1 MLLQGLA
8 PRPSLAELPAN
19 LLQQLDSAAAAA
31 RPGQKQPEGRW
42 VEDSMR
48 RAGCATDVRPAAA
61 ALKWPFRFG
70 GYLQPPETPG
80 GPNQAAGPRPDQ
92 ATLSVQ
98 PDQPPPSFEPD
109 QATLS
114 FQPDLA
120 TTSYRPSSSEPDQT
134 PQLRGRLQREATPF
148 YTPAAD
154 IRCFFSDPVSTPLGM
169 TPQAQSASQHCLSR
183 PPFAPTAVRD
193 LTIYHG
199 HSAAASPEQHVAGC
213 SQESAPVLRS
223 SEQVDRAAAGRPEQM
238 HLSAASLSEASAQ
251 QEDAIWQPNGS
262 GLSQGQATG
271 KSPLHLSAAHMSE
284 HLSPCQGEAELG
296 GVSSDGGLR
305 SVHGPRLATPAP
317 ASRSAS
323 RRESVGSC
331 AAATPAAALRR
342 HLHDMALAA
351 HSAYPTVHSVH
362 PNEPEQAAHST
373 NDIATAQQNDNRS
386 AAPDCSLPKVGQD
399 RWRTPEGKD
408 SASAAQPQ
416 FAAVVGSRESPPA
429 EESVGVARSGGGQ
442 ESSHA
447 AVTPVESNAEPWT
460 DLQPALAP
468 ASAWDDERQ
477 QPPMGS
483 LHRHSPPRSPDSS
496 LPQRGSSPG
505 PPRSGVVRSA
515 AAEKCMSAEVHEKEC
530 NVGVAEQSVAEGY
543 GAAEALAVRGARRLL
558 CLRVLTAWLRYVDN
572 RRERW

>member
-1 MLLQGLA
+1 MPLQGLA
-8 PRPSLAELPAN
+8 PRPTLAELPAN
-19 LLQQLDSAAAAA
+19 LLQQLDGAAAATQ
-31 RPGQKQPEGRW
+31 PGEKQPEGRW
-42 VEDSMR
+42 VDDSMWR
-48 RAGCATDVRPAAA
+48 GGCATDVRPAAA

-80 GPNQAAGPRPDQ
+80 GPNQAAGPRPHQ

-98 PDQPPPSFEPD
+98 PDQAPPSFEPD
-109 QATLS
+109 QAT
-114 FQPDLA
+114 
-120 TTSYRPSSSEPDQT
+120 TSYRPDQAPSSSEPDQT
-134 PQLRGRLQREATPF
+134 PQLSGRLQREATPF

-169 TPQAQSASQHCLSR
+169 TPQVQSGSQHCLSR
-183 PPFAPTAVRD
+183 PPIAPTAVRD
-193 LTIYHG
+193 LTICHV

-213 SQESAPVLRS
+213 SQQSTLVPRS
-223 SEQVDRAAAGRPEQM
+223 CEQVDRAAAGRPEQM
-238 HLSAASLSEASAQ
+238 QLSTASLSAVSAQ

-262 GLSQGQATG
+262 VLSQSQAAG
-271 KSPLHLSAAHMSE
+271 KSPLPLSAAHMLE
-284 HLSPCQGEAELG
+284 HLSPWQGEAELG

-305 SVHGPRLATPAP
+305 SVRGPRLATPAP

-342 HLHDMALAA
+342 HLDDMASAA
-351 HSAYPTVHSVH
+351 HSAYPSVHAVH

-373 NDIATAQQNDNRS
+373 NDIATAQQNDNRA

-399 RWRTPEGKD
+399 RWRTPERKD

-416 FAAVVGSRESPPA
+416 FAAVVSSRESLPA
-429 EESVGVARSGGGQ
+429 EESVGVARSGSDQ

-483 LHRHSPPRSPDSS
+483 LHRHLPPRSPDSS
-496 LPQRGSSPG
+496 LPQEGSSPG
-505 PPRSGVVRSA
+505 PPRSSDVRA
-515 AAEKCMSAEVHEKEC
+515 AAAGRCMSAEVHEKEC
-530 NVGVAEQSVAEGY
+530 NVGVAEPSVAEGS